1 MVVLMSDELTKE
13 LILALKAQTEALNQQ
28 TIAISQL
35 VNSNLDIM
43 DHLMSAEQE
52 DSNEPVYLDDPGTL

>member
-1 MVVLMSDELTKE
+1 MSKIDA
-13 LILALKAQTEALNQQ
+13 LIDALKAQTEALNQQ

-43 DHLMSAEQE
+43 DHLMVADTDVNS
-52 DSNEPVYLDDPGTL
+52 EPGCLDDSDTL

>member
-1 MVVLMSDELTKE
+1 MSDELTKE
-13 LILALKAQTEALNQQ
+13 LIAALKAQTEALNQQ

-43 DHLMSAEQE
+43 DHLMAADAEE
-52 DSNEPVYLDDPGTL
+52 NTDSVYLDEPDTL

>member
-1 MVVLMSDELTKE
+1 MVILMSDELTNE
-13 LILALKAQTEALNQQ
+13 LIAALKAQTEALNQQ

-43 DHLMSAEQE
+43 DHLMAADAEENTDQ
-52 DSNEPVYLDDPGTL
+52 VYLDEPDTL